1 MYLSKS
7 QYVKYLQCPKLL
19 WMTQKKKDQKT
30 PVDAATQARFD
41 EGHVVGDLAKQLF
54 PGGKEVVFNS
64 KDYIGMVNTTK
75 ELIDSGCTTIY
86 EATFKVD
93 NVFVR
98 ADILY
103 KSDNG
108 WELYEV
114 KSSTSVKDYHRND
127 LAIQMHVLNK
137 AGLKLSR
144 ACIVHMDNS
153 YIREVN
159 LEIDKLFTIADITES
174 TLELQNSI
182 PEVLKEAEAVLNGGE
197 LDILIGTHC
206 KKPHKCDYFDYCW
219 KDVPENSVLE
229 LYKINKPKS
238 FELYHN
244 GFITFTDLPTEMK
257 LTPIQKLQVDAYLND
272 ESIINRA
279 TINEFLKNT
288 VEPISYFDFET
299 FQDAIPRFEGQK
311 PYQQIPF
318 QYSLHIQKKG
328 SVEHK
333 EFLGNENED
342 PRRKLAEQMLVDVPP
357 SGSIVAFSMGFEK
370 RVIKELAD
378 QFPDLAE
385 GLLEFNERF
394 VDLVVPFRK
403 GGYYNRKMKGSFSLK
418 SVLPALFP
426 DDPELSY
433 KGLTI
438 QDGGAASSIF
448 ANLHSVNNPSE
459 VAQIRDDLLAY
470 CKLDTLAMVKIVGLL
485 RGVVSAQFFI

>member
-1 MYLSKS
+1 
-7 QYVKYLQCPKLL
+7 
-19 WMTQKKKDQKT
+19 MTQKKKDQKT

-64 KDYIGMVNTTK
+64 KDYAGMVNTIK

-86 EATFKVD
+86 EATFKED
-93 NVFVR
+93 NVFVM

-103 KSDNG
+103 KGVNG
-108 WELYEV
+108 WEFYEV

-127 LAIQMHVLNK
+127 TAIQWYVLDK
-137 AGLKLSR
+137 AGIELSR
-144 ACIVHMDNS
+144 ACIVHIDNS
-153 YIREVN
+153 YSRGED
-159 LEIDKLFTIADITES
+159 LEIDKLFTIADITEG
-174 TLELQNSI
+174 TLALQNSI

-197 LDILIGTHC
+197 PDILIGTHC
-206 KKPHKCDYFDYCW
+206 EKPHKCDYSDYCW

-229 LYKINKPKS
+229 LYGIKKNKS
-238 FELYHN
+238 FELFHN
-244 GFITFTDLPTEMK
+244 GIRSFGDLTSDTK
-257 LTPIQKLQVDAYLND
+257 LNHIQQLQIRAHGSDTPI
-272 ESIINRA
+272 INKDV
-279 TINEFLKNT
+279 INEFLESI

-299 FQDAIPRFEGQK
+299 FQNAIPRFKGQK
-311 PYQQIPF
+311 PCQQIPF
-318 QYSLHIQKKG
+318 QYSLHIQTKEG
-328 SVEHK
+328 IEHK

-342 PRRKLAEQMLVDVPP
+342 PRRKLAEQMIADFPT
-357 SGSIVAFSMGFEK
+357 SGCIVAFNMSFEK